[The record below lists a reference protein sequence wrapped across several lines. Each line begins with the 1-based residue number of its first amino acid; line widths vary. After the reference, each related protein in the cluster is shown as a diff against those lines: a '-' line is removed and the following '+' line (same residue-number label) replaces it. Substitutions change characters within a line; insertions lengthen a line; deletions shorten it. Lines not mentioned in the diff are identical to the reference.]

1 MLRRLLYTVG
11 IGFLMRKLTGGGRRH
26 RTGMR
31 F

>member
-1 MLRRLLYTVG
+1 MLRRLLFTVG
-11 IGFLMRKLTGGGRRH
+11 IGWLMRRLGGGRRH